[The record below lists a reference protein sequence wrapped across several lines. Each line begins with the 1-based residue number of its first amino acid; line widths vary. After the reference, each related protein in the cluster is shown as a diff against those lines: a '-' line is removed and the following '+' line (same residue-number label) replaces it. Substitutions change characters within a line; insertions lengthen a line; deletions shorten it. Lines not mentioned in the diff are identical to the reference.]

1 MLHFCAYTVLL
12 LLFCTVALLFG
23 YFADQPQVCEIV
35 IVCWLVC
42 KIMHKV
48 MNGFWRYFYRS
59 GT

>member
-48 MNGFWRYFYRS
+48 MNGF
-59 GT
+59 